1 MDETASLERPAHPPR
16 RDLRAL
22 WDPRS
27 IALVGASS
35 DGTKWGGEMALRFA
49 RTEKRR
55 PLYFVN
61 RKGGTICGRPAYP
74 SLSDLPETP
83 EMVYLSMPAAA
94 FEATLDEAL
103 GLGVKAFVAIVAG
116 LGETGAEGKE
126 RERLAAQKIRAAGA
140 LMIGP
145 NCMGV
150 ADTTTAFQGVASL
163 DIPSGNIGW
172 VAMSGAMGEELTM
185 RAYGAGVGFSR
196 FVNLGNQADVSIA
209 DVLRDYREHDETHV
223 VAVYA
228 EDMKDGRGLAH
239 AIAGLEDAGK
249 PVVLMA
255 PGRSAAGVRAAR
267 SHTGSLVPDAA
278 VLAAVARAT
287 GMVRVDDPGEL
298 FNAVVAL
305 LHVVESARAGRDD
318 GDGPGR
324 AARRAPG
331 GASAAPAA
339 AGRLRVPRGR
349 RVGIVTE
356 GGGHGGMTA
365 DALAAVGL
373 EVPELSAAALAAVRE
388 GHPASTGSNP
398 IDFAIGTTDPD
409 AYERTVP
416 ALARSGEIDA
426 VLAVGQLGYWATRF
440 PEFEGQVA
448 AELDG
453 ATRVAGAAREA
464 GVPVMVATVYPDA
477 APCRELRAQGCPVF
491 REIPAAAR
499 ALSHLAEHAL
509 AEPSGVP
516 ALPPSEPPLAAPRR
530 VARGGQRRARLLGA
544 RARRLRRG
552 RPGAVPA
559 RLAVAPGGAL
569 SRPPRGAA
577 SRRASAAAAAIGY
590 PVAVK
595 ALGLLHKSDAGGVA
609 LGLVDEVR
617 LRAAVAGMASRLG
630 ATAVSVERMAP
641 LADGLE
647 IIVGCRQDPRFGPVL
662 VVGLGGVYT
671 ELLRDVRT
679 ALAPVDER
687 HAEALLRELRGAPL
701 LTGARGRPAL
711 DLGAAARA
719 AAALS
724 RFAAA
729 HPEVAEVEVNPL
741 LVLENGAVA
750 LDARIILADPHA
762 EV

>member
-1 MDETASLERPAHPPR
+1 MDDTASRARPPAPPR

-35 DGTKWGGEMALRFA
+35 DGTKWGGEMALRFV

-61 RKGGTICGRPAYP
+61 RKGGTICGLPAYP
-74 SLSDLPETP
+74 SLSDLPEAP

-94 FEATLDEAL
+94 FEATIDEAL
-103 GLGVKAFVAIVAG
+103 GLGVRAFVAIVAG

-126 RERLAAQKIRAAGA
+126 RERLAAEKVRAAGA

-150 ADTTTAFQGVASL
+150 ADTAAAFQGVASL
-163 DIPSGNIGW
+163 DIPSGHIGW
-172 VAMSGAMGEELTM
+172 VAMSGAMGEEFTM
-185 RAYGAGVGFSR
+185 RSNGAGVGFSR

-209 DVLRDYREHDETHV
+209 DVLRDYREHDETHI

-228 EDMKDGRGLAH
+228 EDTKEGRGLAH
-239 AIAGLEDAGK
+239 AIDELEDAGK

-255 PGRSAAGVRAAR
+255 PGRSAAGARAAH
-267 SHTGSLVPDAA
+267 SHTGSLVPDVA
-278 VLAAVARAT
+278 VLDAVTRAT
-287 GMVRVDDPGEL
+287 GMVRVDDPGEF

-305 LHVVESARAGRDD
+305 LHVVEAARAGRAT
-318 GDGPGR
+318 GG
-324 AARRAPG
+324 APG
-331 GASAAPAA
+331 GASTAAT
-339 AGRLRVPRGR
+339 GRLRVPPGR
-349 RVGIVTE
+349 RVGVVTE
-356 GGGHGGMTA
+356 GGGHGGMAA
-365 DALAAVGL
+365 DALVAAGL

-416 ALARSGEIDA
+416 ALAHSGEIDA

-448 AELDG
+448 AEIDG
-453 ATRVAGAAREA
+453 ARRVAAAARDV
-464 GVPVMVATVYPDA
+464 GVPMVVATVYPDA
-477 APCRELRAQGCPVF
+477 APAQALRAQGVPVF

-499 ALSHLAEHAL
+499 ALSRLAEHAL
-509 AEPSGVP
+509 AEPAGVP
-516 ALPPSEPPLAAPRR
+516 DLPPPAPPLTVSGGSDAASGGALDYWA
-530 VARGGQRRARLLGA
+530 AREALAGA
-544 RARRLRRG
+544 GLTF
-552 RPGAVPA
+552 VPA
-559 RLAVAPGGAL
+559 RLAVAPGGCPAAVATEAL
-569 SRPPRGAA
+569 VEA
-577 SRRASAAAAAIGY
+577 ASAAAAEIGY

-609 LGLVDEVR
+609 LGLADEGG
-617 LRAAVAGMASRLG
+617 LRDAVAGMASRLG
-630 ATAVSVERMAP
+630 ATAVAVERMAP
-641 LADGLE
+641 LADGAE

-671 ELLRDVRT
+671 EVLRDART

-701 LTGARGRPAL
+701 LTGVRGRPAL

-729 HPEVAEVEVNPL
+729 HPEIAEVEVNPL
-741 LVLENGAVA
+741 LVLSQGAVA
-750 LDARIILADPHA
+750 LDARIILAGTRAGD
-762 EV
+762 